1 MLDLFKNV
9 KKWAILEMRGGG
21 GGGGHFIVVEGA

>member
-21 GGGGHFIVVEGA
+21 GGGHFIVVEGA

>member
-21 GGGGHFIVVEGA
+21 GGGEDISLL